1 MRQHLP
7 TPTGINLTLGLWL
20 LSMCLLPSLAMANSS
35 LDQQGK
41 TTPLRLRYLDALSL
55 FDGKHQRLILS
66 PHLELPEHTTRV
78 CWVIPTPA
86 LVEHAT
92 ALEPGAFHDLE
103 RRIRTGRLE
112 QVKAKPS
119 KPLPSKPLLKAQLSA
134 PDMPPLSGST
144 ELEIIKAT
152 GQDALSPLNAWLISR
167 KCAPLE
173 PEQIAYY
180 IERQWHFVAVSTFA
194 KPPATLTGTRHEPIA
209 LTFASE
215 HAILPLKAPWSSSP
229 FPTRYHLLTHTPQG
243 LESLSSP
250 ISRGFEISSILGYPG
265 HSPGAKVARY
275 TTEPDRLKLEQ
286 LPSSWR
292 SLSRSPWKADQSV
305 QLRVLWL
312 PNNEGKA
319 NPKTWIEELAIPTPP
334 ETMRLEGAPSPPP
347 PIAPTPKDAPPKEH
361 IKFKTTTTSSPTPK
375 PAPSSCATGAAPA
388 PKGAAPMIFIG
399 VLLVSLRS
407 KTRRIKTRRP

>member
-1 MRQHLP
+1 MTRQHLLIP
-7 TPTGINLTLGLWL
+7 IGISLTLGFSLI
-20 LSMCLLPSLAMANSS
+20 STCLLPSLAMANSS

-55 FDGKHQRLILS
+55 FDGKHQRLVLS
-66 PHLELPEHTTRV
+66 PHLELPEHTTRA

-92 ALEPGAFHDLE
+92 GLEPGAFHDLE
-103 RRIRTGRLE
+103 RRVRTGRLE
-112 QVKAKPS
+112 QAKPS
-119 KPLPSKPLLKAQLSA
+119 KPQPSKPLLKALLTA
-134 PDMPPLSGST
+134 PDAPPLSGTT

-152 GQDALSPLNAWLISR
+152 GQEALAPLNAWLTSR

-173 PEQIAYY
+173 PEQLAYY
-180 IERQWHFVAVSTFA
+180 IERQWHFVAVSSFA
-194 KPPATLTGTRHEPIA
+194 KPSATLSGSRHEPIA

-229 FPTRYHLLTHTPQG
+229 FPTRYHLLTNTPQG

-265 HSPGAKVARY
+265 HSPGAKAARY

-292 SLSRSPWKADQSV
+292 SLSRSPWNVDQSV

-347 PIAPTPKDAPPKEH
+347 VTPNPKNPAPKELN
-361 IKFKTTTTSSPTPK
+361 KLKTTTTSSPTPK
-375 PAPSSCATGAAPA
+375 PAPSSCATSAAPA
-388 PKGAAPMIFIG
+388 PGGSAPMIFIG
-399 VLLVSLRS
+399 ALLMLLRS